1 VTRRDSFVTGRLR
14 LLCEFLAMSHPEES
28 AQAVK
33 SEQMA
38 PAASASA
45 AAQQATS
52 SCRKKKS
59 ESTTFFGEIVDHID
73 EFANAS
79 YDEHKTCLQ
88 KTLNKMFGMSK
99 AVSNGTGNTSATVPV
114 ENVMSRPATTE

>member
-1 VTRRDSFVTGRLR
+1 

-33 SEQMA
+33 SELVA
-38 PAASASA
+38 PAAA
-45 AAQQATS
+45 AAAEQASS

-73 EFANAS
+73 EFVNAS

-99 AVSNGTGNTSATVPV
+99 AVSNGTGTTSATVPV

>member
-1 VTRRDSFVTGRLR
+1 M
-14 LLCEFLAMSHPEES
+14 LCEFLAMSHPEES

-33 SEQMA
+33 SEQVT
-38 PAASASA
+38 PAA
-45 AAQQATS
+45 AAQQASS

-59 ESTTFFGEIVDHID
+59 ESTTFFGDIVDHID
-73 EFANAS
+73 EFVNAS

-99 AVSNGTGNTSATVPV
+99 AVSNGTGTTTATVPV